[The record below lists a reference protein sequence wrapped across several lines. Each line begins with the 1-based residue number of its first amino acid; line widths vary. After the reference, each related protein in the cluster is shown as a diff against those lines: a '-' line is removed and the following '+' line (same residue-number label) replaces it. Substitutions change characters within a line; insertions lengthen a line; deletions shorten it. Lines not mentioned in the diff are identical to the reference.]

1 MNRKNQ
7 AITITLL
14 SLSLAALGAG
24 LAGCGN
30 ERPAANAAPET
41 VSGLSVII
49 AQKTAVPDWL
59 EAVGTVQAAQTSQ
72 ISSQMTGNIIEIR
85 AREGDHVQSGQ
96 VLAVIDDAQPLAAV
110 DQATAALAAA
120 EKEVSAADSN
130 FALAESTRK
139 RYQQLYEKKSVSPQ
153 EFDEVNAKYQSAE
166 AQRDMARARQA
177 QSAAALAQAR
187 TSLGY
192 TRIRAPF
199 AGVVTAKMADAGT
212 LASPGMPIFTV
223 EDTRAYRLEV
233 TIDESDVHL
242 VHLGQAATAAI
253 DALGNAQLSGKV
265 AQVVPAADA
274 ASRSFLVKISLPADA
289 QLRSGLFGR
298 AHFARGER
306 QALLV
311 PRTSVVER
319 GQLEEVYVLDANQ
332 IAELRYVTLGANA
345 GDKVEVLSGLQE
357 GDKLVA
363 APGERELGGKRIAT
377 QP

>member
-1 MNRKNQ
+1 MNRKRNAV
-7 AITITLL
+7 AIMSL
-14 SLSLAALGAG
+14 SLSAAALGVA
-24 LAGCGN
+24 LSGCGK
-30 ERPAANAAPET
+30 ERPVANAAPET
-41 VSGLSVII
+41 VSGVSVIV

-72 ISSQMTGNIIEIR
+72 ISSQTTGNILEIR
-85 AREGDHVQSGQ
+85 AHEGDRVQSGQ
-96 VLAVIDDAQPLAAV
+96 VLAVIDDAQPRAAV

-120 EKEVSAADSN
+120 QKEVSAADSD
-130 FALAESTRK
+130 FALAESTLK

-177 QSAAALAQAR
+177 QAAAALAQAR

-192 TRIRAPF
+192 TRVRAPF

-223 EDTRAYRLEV
+223 EDARAYRLEV
-233 TIDESDVHL
+233 SIDESDIHL
-242 VHLGQAATAAI
+242 VHLGEAAPVAI
-253 DALGNAQLSGKV
+253 DALGNAQLSGEV
-265 AQVVPAADA
+265 AQIVPAADP
-274 ASRSFLVKISLPADA
+274 ASRSFLVKISLPTDA
-289 QLRSGLFGR
+289 RLRSGLFGR
-298 AHFARGER
+298 AHFARGQR
-306 QALLV
+306 QALLI
-311 PRTSVVER
+311 PRTSAVER
-319 GQLEEVYVLDANQ
+319 GQLEGVYVLDANQ

-345 GDKVEVLSGLQE
+345 GDKVEVLSGLQD

>member
-1 MNRKNQ
+1 MNRKRNAV
-7 AITITLL
+7 AIMSL
-14 SLSLAALGAG
+14 SLSAAALGVA
-24 LAGCGN
+24 LSGCGK
-30 ERPAANAAPET
+30 ERPVANAAPET
-41 VSGLSVII
+41 VSGVSVIV

-72 ISSQMTGNIIEIR
+72 ISSQTTGNILEIR
-85 AREGDHVQSGQ
+85 AHEGDRVQSGQ
-96 VLAVIDDAQPLAAV
+96 VLAVIDDAQPRAAV

-120 EKEVSAADSN
+120 QKEVSAADSD
-130 FALAESTRK
+130 FALAESTLK

-177 QSAAALAQAR
+177 QAAAALAQAR

-192 TRIRAPF
+192 TRVRAPF

-223 EDTRAYRLEV
+223 EDARAYRLEV
-233 TIDESDVHL
+233 SIDESDIHL
-242 VHLGQAATAAI
+242 VHLGEAAPVAI
-253 DALGNAQLSGKV
+253 DALGNAQLSGEV
-265 AQVVPAADA
+265 AQIVPAADP

-289 QLRSGLFGR
+289 RLRSGLFGR
-298 AHFARGER
+298 AHFARGQR
-306 QALLV
+306 QALLI
-311 PRTSVVER
+311 PRTSAVER
-319 GQLEEVYVLDANQ
+319 GQLEGVYVLDANQ

-345 GDKVEVLSGLQE
+345 GDKVEVLSGLQD

>member
-1 MNRKNQ
+1 MNRKRNAV
-7 AITITLL
+7 AITFL
-14 SLSLAALGAG
+14 SLLVAALGAA
-24 LAGCGN
+24 LSGCGN
-30 ERPAANAAPET
+30 ERPAANASPET
-41 VSGLSVII
+41 VSDVSVIV
-49 AQKTAVPDWL
+49 AQTTALPDWL

-72 ISSQMTGNIIEIR
+72 ISSQATGTILEIR
-85 AREGDHVQSGQ
+85 VHEGDRVRSGQ
-96 VLAVIDDAQPLAAV
+96 VLAVIDDAQPRAAV
-110 DQATAALAAA
+110 DQAAAALAAA
-120 EKEVSAADSN
+120 EKEVSAADSDL
-130 FALAESTRK
+130 ALAESTLK

-153 EFDEVNAKYQSAE
+153 EFDEINAKYQSTE

-192 TRIRAPF
+192 TRVRAPF

-223 EDTRAYRLEV
+223 EDTRAYQLEV
-233 TIDESDVHL
+233 NVDESDVHL
-242 VHLGQAATAAI
+242 VHLGEAAPVAI
-253 DALGNAQLSGKV
+253 DSLGNAQLSGRV
-265 AQVVPAADA
+265 AKIVPAADP

-289 QLRSGLFGR
+289 RLRSGLFGR
-298 AHFARGER
+298 AHLARGQR
-306 QALLV
+306 QALLI

-319 GQLEEVYVLDANQ
+319 GQLEGIYVLDANQ

-345 GDKVEVLSGLQE
+345 GNKVEVLSGLQD